1 MKKIIALLLA
11 LVMML
16 GLVACGAS
24 EPAPA
29 ATEAPAAEAP
39 AAEAAPEAPAEKKPE
54 DYTGNLVVYSP
65 HDADP
70 LNAGVAL
77 FQAAYPTSMLR
88 SLLPVPAS

>member
-11 LVMML
+11 LAMML

-39 AAEAAPEAPAEKKPE
+39 AAPEE
-54 DYTGNLVVYSP
+54 DRE
-65 HDADP
+65 
-70 LNAGVAL
+70 
-77 FQAAYPTSMLR
+77 M
-88 SLLPVPAS
+88 